1 MTADLLEISF
11 GAIFAAGHDPDLV
24 CGWRWPRLI
33 AVARSI
39 RAYHSDLAASLM
51 TGKSPAL
58 EKARTAARRRAHEE
72 ALLEQVRAEKP
83 DASPE
88 AVISLSRDLV
98 QLGRL
103 SDAGFAV
110 LQTTSVPTVD
120 LFKEFERRKRGHN
133 PTG

>member
-33 AVARSI
+33 AVAKSI
-39 RAYHSDLAASLM
+39 RAYHSDLAAALM

-58 EKARTAARRRAHEE
+58 ERARTSARRRVQEE
-72 ALLEQVRAEKP
+72 ALLEQVLAERP

-88 AVISLSRDLV
+88 AAIALSRDLV
-98 QLGRL
+98 QLDRL
-103 SDAGFAV
+103 SAAGFAV
-110 LQTTSVPTVD
+110 NQTTAPTVD
-120 LFKEFERRKRGHN
+120 LFKEYERRKRG
-133 PTG
+133 PRSTS